1 MNIKLNSNL
10 MNGDLFQEK
19 SPTGQCTPYNHLTSL
34 KPNYWLCIKGP
45 QIL

>member
-1 MNIKLNSNL
+1 

-19 SPTGQCTPYNHLTSL
+19 STAGQCTHYNHLTSL
-34 KPNYWLCIKGP
+34 KPNYSLWIKGP